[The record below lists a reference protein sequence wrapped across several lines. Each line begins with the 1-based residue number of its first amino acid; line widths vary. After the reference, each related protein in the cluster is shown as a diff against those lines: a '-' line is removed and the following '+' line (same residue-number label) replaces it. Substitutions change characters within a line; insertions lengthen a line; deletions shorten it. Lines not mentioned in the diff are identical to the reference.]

1 MKLVFPTPEFPTRI
15 KEKERLQAS
24 TGKFLEI
31 HLDTLF
37 IGIESFSELFE
48 FISSYI
54 FDRTS

>member
-31 HLDTLF
+31 HLGNQNT
-37 IGIESFSELFE
+37 S
-48 FISSYI
+48 ISSRKHASI
-54 FDRTS
+54 CFQPVTFGPG